1 MKIAVVILEF
11 PSLNETFILDH
22 ITGLIDRGHDVDI
35 YATAPMALPKFHGE
49 VKRYD
54 LLSRTVYRDSEKFTA
69 PRNGILGVLRGAP
82 LLARGLL
89 KNPRATLNSLNVFR
103 LGREASSLSALYKAA
118 PFFNSGAYDIVHC
131 HFLENGKLA
140 VFLRELGAIRGKIVT
155 SFHGY
160 GRSYFTKA
168 GAKHRFADLFKKGDL
183 FLTCSE
189 HMKRWFVQKGSGRET
204 IIVHRCGVR
213 VERFSAPKSK
223 PNAQARL
230 LSIGRLV
237 EKKGFEY
244 GIRGVARILR
254 RFPDIR
260 YDIVGDGPERPK
272 LERLIVELGIANNV
286 RLLGWQAREEVLRLL
301 ERTHMFLA
309 PSVTSRTGDQEGIP
323 LVLHE
328 AMASGLPVVSTY
340 HTGIPELVDD
350 GESGFLVPERDAEAL
365 ANRLTHLI
373 EHRAIWR
380 EMGRK
385 GRKRIEEFND
395 LEKQNDR
402 LIEIYRSLLDPQ
414 SRQVEVVV
422 PSLLLGNTSSC
433 CHTLRSQ
440 TGFVQDSSK

>member
-1 MKIAVVILEF
+1 MKIAVVISEF

-35 YATAPMALPKFHGE
+35 YATAPEALPKFHGE

-89 KNPRATLNSLNVFR
+89 KKPRATLNSLNVFR

-118 PFFNSGAYDIVHC
+118 PFFNAGAYDIVHC
-131 HFLENGKLA
+131 HFLDNGKLA
-140 VFLRELGAIRGKIVT
+140 VFLRELGVIQGKIVT
-155 SFHGY
+155 SIHGY
-160 GRSYFTKA
+160 GRAHFTKS
-168 GAKHRFADLFKKGDL
+168 GTQRPFAELFEKGHL

-189 HMKRWFVQKGSGRET
+189 HMKRWFVQQGAGKEK
-204 IIVHRCGVR
+204 IIVHRYGVDLS
-213 VERFSAPKSK
+213 RFI
-223 PNAQARL
+223 ARTPSPDNDGPVCL

-260 YDIVGDGPERPK
+260 YNIVGDGPERPK

-286 RLLGWQAREEVLRLL
+286 RLLGWQEREEVLRLL

-309 PSVTSRTGDQEGIP
+309 PSVTSHTGDQEGIP

-340 HTGIPELVDD
+340 HTGIPELVHD

-365 ANRLTHLI
+365 ANRLTCLM
-373 EHRAIWR
+373 EQRAIWS
-380 EMGRK
+380 EMGQK
-385 GRKRIEEFND
+385 GRKHVEEFND

-402 LIEIYRSLLDPQ
+402 LIEIYRSPLDPHA
-414 SRQVEVVV
+414 RQGEVVV
-422 PSLLLGNTSSC
+422 PSLLLGNTSS
-433 CHTLRSQ
+433 
-440 TGFVQDSSK
+440 